1 MIIMASVTV
10 QLTETYDLSTK
21 LGRVGLLGI
30 HTPSSAQI
38 NSQYPGLIQNFKYAH
53 IDACNVVCACASML
67 PADPLNVGS
76 GSDEIAPQDLFNPI
90 LYRAVSNDSFDICL
104 GRLKN
109 AMSSQA
115 YTSASSLD
123 ALQDAFN
130 ASTVTDYQNKQ
141 FYYSELSSPGW
152 SKAMPQQGFSMSG
165 LYPICYEVLN
175 TYGGTG
181 SATDYQSTSA
191 LDMVGTVSNS
201 GGGTSQFSTNRSP
214 ATIKGKSARLPS
226 IPLHN
231 VIGSSSS
238 VLQVWPVTY
247 VGLVLLPFAERNIMY
262 YRMSITWR
270 VTFHGLCR
278 IQDYQSV
285 TGSANLTYPF
295 VYGSDYSTQSKD
307 ATATTEFLDVYNEAN
322 IEKVM

>member
-21 LGRVGLLGI
+21 VGRVGLLGI

-38 NSQYPGLIQNFKYAH
+38 NSQYPGLIQNFKFAH
-53 IDACNVVCACASML
+53 VDACNVVCACASML

-76 GSDEIAPQDLFNPI
+76 GADEIAPQDLFNPI
-90 LYRAVSNDSFDICL
+90 LYKPVSNDSFDICL
-104 GRLKN
+104 GRLKA

-115 YTSASSLD
+115 YSSASSLD
-123 ALQDAFN
+123 AVQDAFS
-130 ASTVTDYQNKQ
+130 ASISDAQNKQ
-141 FYYSELSSPGW
+141 FYYSELSSQGW
-152 SKAMPQQGFSMSG
+152 RKAMPQQGFSMSG

-175 TYGGTG
+175 SYGGMGDT
-181 SATDYQSTSA
+181 TNYQSTTA
-191 LDMVGTVSNS
+191 LDMESGVST
-201 GGGTSQFSTNRSP
+201 GGNPQSMFSTNRSP
-214 ATIKGKSARLPS
+214 ATFKGRSSRMPS

-231 VIGSSSS
+231 TLGTSAS
-238 VLQVWPVTY
+238 VLNAWPVTY
-247 VGLVLLPFAERNIMY
+247 VAVVMLPFAERNIMY

-285 TGSANLTYPF
+285 FPSAATTYPF
-295 VYGSDYSTQSKD
+295 VYSSDYATQSKD
-307 ATATTEFLDVYNEAN
+307 ATATTEFLDVFNEAT